1 MKLDLNLLKIM
12 RNALEQYEEP
22 KYLSS
27 ATAPL
32 FPSSVLPQACQRAAA
47 IVALAA
53 LQTRQEAFPGQ
64 QMLAKEYHK
73 TGGLSTL

>member
-32 FPSSVLPQACQRAAA
+32 FPMLGTASSLPTSGGNRCLSCAS
-47 IVALAA
+47 
-53 LQTRQEAFPGQ
+53 TRQEAFQGQ